1 MQSQTIKELTQ
12 RFKNSTLNQSSVNGS
27 VLQDNEHFKQ
37 GLNIDFSRHNSGTAI
52 NEKDESDLVRYSS
65 DPAMTKK
72 SSSVKVI
79 SLLKQESKQKGQQF
93 FQNLDPDLFK
103 VT

>member
-1 MQSQTIKELTQ
+1 VQSQTIKDLTQ
-12 RFKNSTLNQSSVNGS
+12 RFKNSPSSQFSVNRS
-27 VLQDNEHFKQ
+27 VLQDNEHFEQ
-37 GLNIDFSRHNSGTAI
+37 GLKIDLRHNYSVVI
-52 NEKDESDLVRYSS
+52 NEKEDSDLVRSSS
-65 DPAMTKK
+65 DPAMTK

-103 VT
+103 VTQ